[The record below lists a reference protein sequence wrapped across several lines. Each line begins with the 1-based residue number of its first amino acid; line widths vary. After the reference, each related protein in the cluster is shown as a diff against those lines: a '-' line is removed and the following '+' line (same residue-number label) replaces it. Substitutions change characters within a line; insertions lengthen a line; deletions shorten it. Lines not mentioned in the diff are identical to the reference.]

1 MTENS
6 EDIKNWMIFVPRNCW
21 FLSDEKV
28 YAYQKLDSKLKML
41 YFEALFKKK
50 KNNLNSKLELTVWN
64 DGKLD
69 HFLHE
74 NIQ

>member
-1 MTENS
+1 
-6 EDIKNWMIFVPRNCW
+6 MIFVHRNCW

-50 KNNLNSKLELTVWN
+50 KNNNLNSKLELTVWN
-64 DGKLD
+64 L
-69 HFLHE
+69 
-74 NIQ
+74 

>member
-1 MTENS
+1 
-6 EDIKNWMIFVPRNCW
+6 MIFVHRNCW